1 MRICRRAQPSGTM
14 AAWIVAACLASG
26 GAAWGAAASKT
37 NVAAKIASA
46 DHLYAA
52 RADLGN
58 VQRGIT
64 MLREVVQSDPQ
75 SYEAWW
81 RIAEYDCYLARH
93 APDKQQ
99 NAILADGIAAA
110 KKAEALDPKRPEGH
124 FWAGANMGLLAENRG
139 LWGGLRLI
147 TPIRN
152 EMQQVLKIDPSYMED
167 GADRILGRLYYEAPF
182 FDGGNKLLSV
192 RLLQLCLKRYPGDS
206 LTMIYLADSYRAT
219 GRRHDARKMLEE
231 VLKLHCD
238 PINGPELA
246 EYQAQA
252 RRDLKRYF
260 HDAS

>member
-1 MRICRRAQPSGTM
+1 MT
-14 AAWIVAACLASG
+14 AWIVAACLASG
-26 GAAWGAAASKT
+26 GAAWGAPLSKT
-37 NVAAKIASA
+37 NVAVTIANA

-52 RADLGN
+52 RADLQN
-58 VQRGIT
+58 VRRAIA
-64 MLREVVQSDPQ
+64 MLREVVRSDPQ

-81 RIAEYDCYLARH
+81 RIAENDCYLARH
-93 APDKQQ
+93 VPDKQQ
-99 NAILADGIAAA
+99 NALLEDGIAAA
-110 KKAEALDPKRPEGH
+110 KKAEALDTTRPEGH

-147 TPIRN
+147 APIRN

-182 FDGGNKLLSV
+182 FDGGNKQLSV
-192 RLLQLCLKRYPGDS
+192 HLLQLCLKRYPGDS

-219 GRRHDARKMLEE
+219 GRRSDARKMLEQI
-231 VLKLHCD
+231 LKLHSD

-252 RRDLKRYF
+252 RRDLERYF